1 MTAMGDSVLGPAGT
15 SFPAHEFHH
24 WDSPENGDHFSFKKP
39 VGTREWSCGYGTE
52 SLYAGF
58 PHLYFYGHEPERFL
72 ELAGPA
78 AGRGPRTNHAEHKA
92 VADMEKILELL

>member
-72 ELAGPA
+72 ELAARRRDGD
-78 AGRGPRTNHAEHKA
+78 RERSRRT
-92 VADMEKILELL
+92 